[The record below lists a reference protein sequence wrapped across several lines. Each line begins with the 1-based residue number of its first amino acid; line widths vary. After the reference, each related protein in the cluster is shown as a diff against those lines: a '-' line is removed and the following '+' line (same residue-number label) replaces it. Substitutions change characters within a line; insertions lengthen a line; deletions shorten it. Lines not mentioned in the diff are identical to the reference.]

1 MGHSE
6 LFQAC
11 YENNLSRVKELLD
24 HGADPN
30 LQEPHYGWTALI
42 RAAYRGCTD
51 IVRLL
56 LLDRR
61 TDPNLQDYDGCTAL
75 MFASIHGHID
85 AVRLLLLDHG
95 ADPNLQTGAGWTAL
109 NWASQWGNIDVV
121 ELLEAACWNRKIVQP
136 LMNLGIFPE
145 GLIREYLMI

>member
-61 TDPNLQDYDGCTAL
+61 TDPNLRDGFGSTAL
-75 MFASIHGHID
+75 MIASHYGHI
-85 AVRLLLLDHG
+85 
-95 ADPNLQTGAGWTAL
+95 
-109 NWASQWGNIDVV
+109 VV
-121 ELLEAACWNRKIVQP
+121 VKLLEAFAGWNRNVAQP

-145 GLIREYLMI
+145 GLIREHLTV